1 MRTGEKDKGAVSIL
15 HHLLSFPQM
24 LGTVK
29 GTGDTVSKTDKNP
42 ASGSLYSSRG
52 IQTINIPTK
61 SAGHQWCGGKQ
72 GRIREQ
78 RNAGRVG
85 IGFLDTW
92 PEKATL
98 RRGCWSRDL
107 KK

>member
-1 MRTGEKDKGAVSIL
+1 
-15 HHLLSFPQM
+15 M

-29 GTGDTVSKTDKNP
+29 GIGDTVSKTDKSP
-42 ASGSLYSSRG
+42 ASGSLYSRRG
-52 IQTINIPTK
+52 IQTINISTK
-61 SAGHQWCGGKQ
+61 SAGHQWCGGKR

-78 RNAGRVG
+78 RNAGSVG
-85 IGFLDTW
+85 IGFLDTR

-107 KK
+107 EK